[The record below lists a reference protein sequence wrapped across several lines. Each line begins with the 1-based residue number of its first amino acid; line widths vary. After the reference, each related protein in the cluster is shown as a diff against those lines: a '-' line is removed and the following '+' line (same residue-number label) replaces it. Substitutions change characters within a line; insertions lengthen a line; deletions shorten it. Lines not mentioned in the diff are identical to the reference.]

1 MNKVKINI
9 KFFACMKDIVGEREQ
24 TLTLPK
30 DSNINFVLEELKSKY
45 PLITEKMINSSFVAI
60 NESYALKHNLL
71 KEGDIL
77 AIIPPAFNV

>member
-9 KFFACMKDIVGEREQ
+9 KFFACMRNIVGEREQ

-30 DSNINFVLEELKSKY
+30 GSNIDFVLEELKSKY

-71 KEGDIL
+71 REGDTL
-77 AIIPPAFNV
+77 AIIPPVFDV